1 MRIIGLTG
9 NIGSGKSL
17 AARLFAQAG
26 IPVIDADVIG
36 HEVLEPGRPAFD
48 ALVAAFG
55 TSVVTDGRIDREA
68 VSRVVF
74 ADPERRRQLN
84 QITHPAIFAE
94 IQARCARLASQGHR
108 AVIIEATLI
117 AEGEQREPW
126 LDGLILVL
134 CDADERFRRLVEVR
148 GMSAEDA
155 RQRMDAQQ
163 PAESKAALAD
173 WVIRNEGT
181 EAALRRAVQRVA
193 GEIHGQA
200 T

>member
-17 AARLFAQAG
+17 AARLFAEQG

-36 HEVLEPGRPAFD
+36 HEVIEPGRPAFD

-55 TSVVTDGRIDREA
+55 TSVVSDGRIDREA

-74 ADPERRRQLN
+74 AKPERRRQLN

-94 IQARCARLASQGHR
+94 IQHRCAEFAAQGHP

-117 AEGEQREPW
+117 AEGEKREPW
-126 LDGLILVL
+126 LDALIVVL
-134 CDADERFRRLVEVR
+134 CDADERYRRLVEVR
-148 GMSAEDA
+148 GMSADDA
-155 RQRMDAQQ
+155 RRRMDAQR

-181 EAALRRAVQRVA
+181 VEALRSVVRRIAE
-193 GEIHGQA
+193 EIHGQ
-200 T
+200 TV